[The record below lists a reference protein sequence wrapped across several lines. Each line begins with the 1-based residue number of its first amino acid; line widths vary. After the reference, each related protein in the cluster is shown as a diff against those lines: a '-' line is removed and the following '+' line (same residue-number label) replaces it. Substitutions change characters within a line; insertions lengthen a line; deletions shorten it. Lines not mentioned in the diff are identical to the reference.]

1 MRQISLREMMTVIV
15 PIVCCAMFYGS
26 SESALA
32 PSLTIPGK
40 EITPGTAPLE
50 EDLFKRLL
58 GDEPPELATDENPLE
73 NAIKGMLDA
82 EKRIGNRNIG
92 EETQNIQKKVV
103 VDLQKLIDLAN
114 QRQQQLSQQRQ
125 QSRQRQ
131 RNRNQNG
138 SRQQGPQRQQKQSS
152 PSQQNESGQQNRK
165 QPGDSGAGADVSET
179 HSPEL
184 LRQRRML
191 EEVWGHLPPAL
202 RERMQN
208 VISEKYLPKY
218 DEMIRRYF
226 KSLAQDETSRRRK

>member
-1 MRQISLREMMTVIV
+1 MRHISLRGIIYVIV
-15 PIVCCAMFYGS
+15 PIVCCALFYGS

-40 EITPGTAPLE
+40 ENTPGTAPLE

-58 GDEPPELATDENPLE
+58 GDEPQELAPDENPLE
-73 NAIKGMLDA
+73 SAIKGMLDA

-103 VDLQKLIDLAN
+103 DDLQKLIDLAN
-114 QRQQQLSQQRQ
+114 QRQQQSQRRRQ
-125 QSRQRQ
+125 NSRRQ
-131 RNRNQNG
+131 RNQQQNG
-138 SRQQGPQRQQKQSS
+138 ARQQGPQQQQKPSS
-152 PSQQNESGQQNRK
+152 PSGQNRSGQQNRK
-165 QPGDSGAGADVSET
+165 QPGDSGAGARVGET
-179 HSPEL
+179 NSSEL

-226 KSLAQDETSRRRK
+226 KSLAQDEKSRRRK

>member
-1 MRQISLREMMTVIV
+1 MRLISLRELIYVIV
-15 PIVCCAMFYGS
+15 PIVCCAFFYGS

-40 EITPGTAPLE
+40 ENTPGTAPLE

-58 GDEPPELATDENPLE
+58 GDEPQELATDENPLDS
-73 NAIKGMLDA
+73 AIKGMLDA

-103 VDLQKLIDLAN
+103 DDLQKLIDLAN
-114 QRQQQLSQQRQ
+114 QRQQQQSQRRQ
-125 QSRQRQ
+125 QNRERQ
-131 RNRNQNG
+131 RNRQQNG
-138 SRQQGPQRQQKQSS
+138 SRQQGPQQQQKQSS
-152 PSQQNESGQQNRK
+152 PFQQNVSGQQNRK
-165 QPGDSGAGADVSET
+165 QPGDSGAGARVGKTNSL
-179 HSPEL
+179 EL

-218 DEMIRRYF
+218 DDMIRRYF